1 MPYCKVDKNFKN
13 NTETLDPEK
22 PSISKH
28 ADIFYIS
35 RESSGMEYTGEK
47 ECTGD
52 LNRIVWRRLLFISYC
67 EGQHLF
73 RVRKNLRWSAN
84 TTKFQADESTHMTK
98 QLMPKA
104 SPISS
109 KASFENHKRVS
120 HERPPV
126 IYPPPPK
133 MSSSSP
139 TPPRETHMI
148 AMRLPTSSKITYC

>member
-13 NTETLDPEK
+13 NTETLDPET

-52 LNRIVWRRLLFISYC
+52 LNRIVWQRLLFISYC

-84 TTKFQADESTHMTK
+84 TTKFQADESTHMAR

-109 KASFENHKRVS
+109 KTSFENDKRIS
-120 HERPPV
+120 HERRPV
-126 IYPPPPK
+126 IYPAPNVIKQSNSHPE
-133 MSSSSP
+133 
-139 TPPRETHMI
+139 RHI
-148 AMRLPTSSKITYC
+148 